1 REKAIFN
8 KKEADEAELRTAVG
22 RRPALA
28 AYDNAWRRI
37 EGTERVR
44 RDQAMPLLYRTPA
57 LSFAQS
63 ATLALNL
70 VRYAAEITKP
80 DSERLAG
87 YRDGQ
92 LPSMR
97 LRLFSSAPLYLQ
109 MDQALLA
116 DWPRQTSDSLGTND
130 RFCKAVLV
138 DRTPEDRAR
147 ALVDGSRIGDASFR
161 KQLADGGLA
170 TVNASEDPMIVFA

>member
-1 REKAIFN
+1 RTNRLQTVAQLQTRRDKLLPAQIASRRKRIAALRRYSAIGPEQARQAQSLIFSLENTLLGLRGELAGLREKAIFN
-8 KKEADEAELRTAVG
+8 RKEADEAELRSAVG

-28 AYDNAWRRI
+28 AYDDAWRKI
-37 EGTERVR
+37 EGAERVR

-80 DSERLAG
+80 DTERLAG
-87 YRDGQ
+87 YREGQ

-97 LRLFSSAPLYLQ
+97 
-109 MDQALLA
+109 
-116 DWPRQTSDSLGTND
+116 
-130 RFCKAVLV
+130 
-138 DRTPEDRAR
+138 
-147 ALVDGSRIGDASFR
+147 
-161 KQLADGGLA
+161 
-170 TVNASEDPMIVFA
+170 